1 MKLSFEALQKRAE
14 SVTSEEIMNS
24 ISGGAE
30 SGCHLTGVLEVDSK
44 IIGAKLA
51 QEQQQ

>member
-1 MKLSFEALQKRAE
+1 MKLSFEALKQRAE
-14 SVTSEEIMNS
+14 LVTSEEVMNS

-30 SGCHLTGVLEVDSK
+30 AGCHLTGILEVDSK

-51 QEQQQ
+51 QAQLQ